1 MINLAITFLASFL
14 IWFMFAGLLILWVID
29 GKIKKEQVLH
39 ALFAAAL
46 AWGIAEVIKAL
57 FPTLRPFEV
66 NGAVSMV
73 LIPPIGGAF
82 PSAHSAAA
90 FALATTIWLHDK
102 KVGLIYI
109 ISALTVG
116 IARVL
121 GNVHYPIDIL
131 GGAILGSATSF
142 LAEKVHLRKFINGE

>member
-1 MINLAITFLASFL
+1 MINLVITFLASFL
-14 IWFMFAGLLILWVID
+14 IWFMFAGLLVLWLID
-29 GKIKKEQVLH
+29 GKIKREQVLH
-39 ALFAAAL
+39 AILAVAF
-46 AWGIAEVIKAL
+46 AWGIAQVVKAL
-57 FPTLRPFEV
+57 FPTVRPFEL
-66 NGAVSMV
+66 ND
-73 LIPPIGGAF
+73 LTPLTLLPRKGGAF
-82 PSAHSAAA
+82 PSGHSAAA

-142 LAEKVHLRKFINGE
+142 LAEKVHLKKFIS